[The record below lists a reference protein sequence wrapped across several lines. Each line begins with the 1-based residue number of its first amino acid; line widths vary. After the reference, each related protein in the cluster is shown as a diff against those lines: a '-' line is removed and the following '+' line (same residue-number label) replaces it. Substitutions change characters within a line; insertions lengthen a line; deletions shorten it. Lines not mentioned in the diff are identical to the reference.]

1 VDGVVFVRG
10 QVVEIQRARI
20 LTAMVE
26 VVGERG
32 YAEAS
37 VAHVVSRSGVSR
49 RTFYEIF
56 NDREECFLAALD
68 DTIMRA
74 GDHVI
79 PAFQTQQDWSERV
92 RAGLTG
98 LLRFIEEEPGRARF
112 LILDSL
118 SGGPR
123 ALECRQRVIE
133 KLARVIG
140 EGGRPGAENDR
151 DPKKAGTTKTGTAPV
166 GLTGEGVVGGV
177 LAVLHARILEGEQ
190 DLMGL
195 VGPLMGTIVLPYQ
208 GPGAARR
215 ETQRPTPE
223 PSERKHHDRQEE
235 SGSTDPLLGLQ
246 MRLTYRTIRV
256 LLAIGEQ
263 PGASNREIGAAAG
276 IEDQGQTSK
285 LLARL
290 ARLGLIHNTGLGHHT
305 GSPNE
310 WALTQKGRHLQG
322 TIHKQTSHL

>member
-1 VDGVVFVRG
+1 
-10 QVVEIQRARI
+10 
-20 LTAMVE
+20 MVE